1 MSAFERESAAP
12 MQSDDEDVDEPEFT
26 TYCSFVA
33 TKTKPFSQGIYV
45 CQTCN
50 TTADNLCCCAGCA
63 TFCHAGHDVGF
74 VAFGEAYCDCGAGQ
88 CSLFQRSIQDAVHAN
103 LPASSEVI
111 QGAMSLLRRELFSE
125 FAVEHI
131 DYSTAITQATTLVT
145 LSKETFWLPATAS
158 PRCYLEELA
167 LGIGMAQLR
176 HHLQSHIP
184 SEAAFQQ
191 ALSLCGFEWWVQV
204 KHATDTDCNST
215 DDINDGIDLH
225 YDKDETIA
233 EQFGLGIFPALS
245 TVTYLTSA
253 ESATSAHPT
262 IILSCRASQPVG
274 APIREA
280 VISLPAR
287 GKHVSFNGELLHG
300 APQQLLSFALANPTS
315 QANTAPKDNSNTR
328 ITFLVNL
335 WIGHQPTAVVP
346 LPDDFAQTLAGGQS
360 PVDGAPVV
368 LCPSPQSSISTTVIT
383 SADASSDFLGDWTMI
398 PFVSDKSQWGK
409 DDAEA
414 GLELYVWMPSVPL
427 AALHAAQFNRP
438 PPAVKGV
445 AKKRRTDKSIDAT
458 VSDLRSSQ
466 EIPPQCTSYRI
477 VFASDDVAAKLEYE
491 EDDEGANEFG
501 DEFCGI
507 VNVKG

>member
-1 MSAFERESAAP
+1 MSAFERETAAA
-12 MQSDDEDVDEPEFT
+12 MQSDDEEVDEPEFT
-26 TYCSFVA
+26 TYCSFIA

-45 CQTCN
+45 CHTCN
-50 TTADNLCCCAGCA
+50 KTSDNLCCCAGCA

-88 CSLFQRSIQDAVHAN
+88 CGLLQRSLQDGVHAN

-125 FAVEHI
+125 FTIENV
-131 DYSTAITQATTLVT
+131 DYSAAIAQATNLVS

-167 LGIGMAQLR
+167 QGIGMAQLR
-176 HHLQSHIP
+176 HHLQSHVP

-191 ALSLCGFEWWVQV
+191 ALALCGFEWWVQV
-204 KHATDTDCNST
+204 KHATNVDCNST
-215 DDINDGIDLH
+215 EDINDGIDLH

-253 ESATSAHPT
+253 ESTTSAHPT

-300 APQQLLSFALANPTS
+300 APQQLLTFALANPTPAAGS
-315 QANTAPKDNSNTR
+315 APQTSTNSR

-346 LPDDFAQTLAGGQS
+346 LPDDFAQRLSGQS
-360 PVDGAPVV
+360 PGGSVPVA
-368 LCPSPQSSISTTVIT
+368 LSPSPQTSISTTVVT

-427 AALHAAQFNRP
+427 PALHAAQFNRP
-438 PPAVKGV
+438 APAVKG
-445 AKKRRTDKSIDAT
+445 ASKKRRTDKSIDT
-458 VSDLRSSQ
+458 TTNELRSSR
-466 EIPPQCTSYRI
+466 EIPSTCTSYRF

-491 EDDEGANEFG
+491 EDEEGADDFG